1 MNTKALHLILGILLI
16 ASCSGPTPTATE
28 TQKTEQDVF
37 FERFKPLE
45 GKKFAGQQIF
55 IDPSMESWADREL
68 EIHFREVHHNI
79 VYIPFRVGENRSRT
93 WELHRLAD
101 GRLRLRHDHRHHDGT
116 PEELTL
122 YGGYTAA
129 GSTDLQ
135 QFFPADDYTCNLKS
149 AICDNEW
156 SLSFS
161 EDLQTLSYILRKAGR
176 PVFQADFDIAQAIQ

>member
-1 MNTKALHLILGILLI
+1 MKMKTLSLFLGIVLI
-16 ASCSGPTPTATE
+16 AACGGPPPTTTE
-28 TQKTEQDVF
+28 PQKTEQDVF

-45 GKKFAGQQIF
+45 GKKFAGRQIF

-68 EIHFREVHHNI
+68 VIHIREVHHNI
-79 VYIPFRVGENRSRT
+79 VYIPFVVGENSSRT

-101 GRLRLRHDHRHHDGT
+101 GRLRLRHDHRHDDGT

-122 YGGYTAA
+122 YGGYSAA
-129 GSTDLQ
+129 GSNNLQ
-135 QFFPADDYTCNLKS
+135 QVFPADDYTCNLLN

-156 SLSFS
+156 SLAFS

-176 PVFQADFDIAQAIQ
+176 PVFQADFVISQALN